1 MAIDQRGQVTTTG
14 ILNKPNTNIQAP
26 DMNSLVPPPQKV
38 RQQPPQAARQQPPQI
53 AQQPVDSIPRETG
66 IIENI
71 QNNITAEDM
80 TVLAPIL
87 SPSVKSV
94 LTKIVPEITPLLEG
108 IGIDE
113 ETVPVKVS
121 TFASL
126 PGDIQDFIIQSSTEE
141 QMDTNNVPLDTPPA
155 TSGMMAQQEPEI
167 PGTPEEG
174 IDYDQIDNIDP
185 DIDLA

>member
-14 ILNKPNTNIQAP
+14 ILNKPNMNVQAP
-26 DMNSLVPPPQKV
+26 NMSSLVPPPKPEV
-38 RQQPPQAARQQPPQI
+38 RQPSQEIRQPSQV
-53 AQQPVDSIPRETG
+53 AQQPVSDIPREPG

-94 LTKIVPEITPLLEG
+94 LAKIVPEITPLLEG

-126 PGDIQDFIIQSSTEE
+126 PGEIQDFIIQSTTED
-141 QMDTNNVPLDTPPA
+141 QMDNNNVPLGTPPD
-155 TSGMMAQQEPEI
+155 TSGMMGRQEPEM
-167 PGTPEEG
+167 PETAEG
-174 IDYDQIDNIDP
+174 DMDFSQIDEG
-185 DIDLA
+185 LVS

>member
-14 ILNKPNTNIQAP
+14 ILNKPNMNVQAP
-26 DMNSLVPPPQKV
+26 NMSSLVPPPQKEV
-38 RQQPPQAARQQPPQI
+38 RQPHQEVKQPAQV
-53 AQQPVDSIPRETG
+53 AQQPVSDIPKESG

-108 IGIDE
+108 IGTNE
-113 ETVPVKVS
+113 ETVPVKIS
-121 TFASL
+121 IFTSL
-126 PGDIQDFIIQSSTEE
+126 PGDIQDFIIQSSTED
-141 QMDTNNVPLDTPPA
+141 QMDTNNVPLDTPPD
-155 TSGMMAQQEPEI
+155 TSGMMARQEPEI
-167 PGTPEEG
+167 PETAEG
-174 IDYDQIDNIDP
+174 DIDFSQIDEGLIS
-185 DIDLA
+185 

>member
-14 ILNKPNTNIQAP
+14 ILNKPNMNVQAP
-26 DMNSLVPPPQKV
+26 NMNSLVPPPQKEV
-38 RQQPPQAARQQPPQI
+38 RQPPQKEVRHPSQVS
-53 AQQPVDSIPRETG
+53 QQPVSNTPRESG

-94 LTKIVPEITPLLEG
+94 LAKIVPEITPLLEG
-108 IGIDE
+108 IGTNE

-121 TFASL
+121 TFTSL
-126 PGDIQDFIIQSSTEE
+126 PGDIQDFIIQSSTED
-141 QMDTNNVPLDTPPA
+141 QMDTNNVPLDTPSGTA
-155 TSGMMAQQEPEI
+155 GMMSQKESEMPE
-167 PGTPEEG
+167 TAEG
-174 IDYDQIDNIDP
+174 DIDFSQIDEGLIS
-185 DIDLA
+185 

>member
-38 RQQPPQAARQQPPQI
+38 RQQPPQEVRQPPPQI

-94 LTKIVPEITPLLEG
+94 LTKIVPEIAPLLEG
-108 IGIDE
+108 VGTSE
-113 ETVPVKVS
+113 ETVPIKVS
-121 TFASL
+121 TFTSL
-126 PGDIQDFIIQSSTEE
+126 PGDIQDFIIQSSIE
-141 QMDTNNVPLDTPPA
+141 QMDTNNVPLDTTPQS
-155 TSGMMAQQEPEI
+155 SGMMARSQDDSSDI
-167 PGTPEEG
+167 PQNDSAGV
-174 IDYDQIDNIDP
+174 
-185 DIDLA
+185 DISQDLV